1 MSTTKVI
8 QTKNIKGLID
18 YVQGTMYG
26 EYFHSLSN
34 ERVAYFS
41 SLNCS
46 FGNARNE
53 MYDYIKQ
60 LGKEDNVQGLHVIQ
74 TFSKDELDPNDV
86 NSLQRANEA
95 GYELANELYPN
106 HQVIVVTQNDGES
119 GLIHNHIVINQSN
132 LIDGK
137 SLKNEQKN
145 HFHVAKTND
154 IVLERLNIDNVLAG
168 KKAYYRDDKS
178 HNEEYVRDAGEYVW
192 KDDLRERL
200 DDILGSEPESFD
212 EFKEWCEQQG
222 ISIEI
227 KTRKRGSD
235 YQYHFTDIY
244 GKKRHAMGKRL
255 DSESEK
261 YKKESV
267 DEAIEENQVQAVQMA
282 IPEPEPVSEMT
293 DKEKKKFK
301 YRLDN
306 TNYWENDIRYLSKK
320 YPHYADY
327 FEEYKTE
334 RYETMKQEEQRREQ
348 LNREAMEEVS
358 LNGSKEPLDVG
369 KGSGDVSVAST
380 SKTPETGYG
389 GLSDDELMA
398 KFRVARLNAYGSD
411 INSNQK
417 QKSEREF
424 GD

>member
-1 MSTTKVI
+1 
-8 QTKNIKGLID
+8 
-18 YVQGTMYG
+18 
-26 EYFHSLSN
+26 
-34 ERVAYFS
+34 
-41 SLNCS
+41 
-46 FGNARNE
+46 
-53 MYDYIKQ
+53 
-60 LGKEDNVQGLHVIQ
+60 
-74 TFSKDELDPNDV
+74 
-86 NSLQRANEA
+86 
-95 GYELANELYPN
+95 
-106 HQVIVVTQNDGES
+106 
-119 GLIHNHIVINQSN
+119 
-132 LIDGK
+132 
-137 SLKNEQKN
+137 
-145 HFHVAKTND
+145 
-154 IVLERLNIDNVLAG
+154 
-168 KKAYYRDDKS
+168 
-178 HNEEYVRDAGEYVW
+178 
-192 KDDLRERL
+192 
-200 DDILGSEPESFD
+200 
-212 EFKEWCEQQG
+212 
-222 ISIEI
+222 
-227 KTRKRGSD
+227 
-235 YQYHFTDIY
+235 
-244 GKKRHAMGKRL
+244 MGKRL

-380 SKTPETGYG
+380 SKTPETGSG